1 VRSFLFA
8 MFQGGGNVPLILP
21 IVRRLAARGHSVR
34 VLAGPIVWIPRPP
47 PPDALVDAARDAGAT
62 ATAIDTAGANAAAA
76 APQPRGLL
84 RGWSPKRL
92 SSARNLS
99 TAMRW
104 TSVWVEAVASVLQ
117 REEFDVVVADN
128 YLLGAAIAAERA
140 GLPHALLVHKST
152 YPLPLPGFPPPGTG
166 FALARGPRGNARDR
180 LWAAAFDRVLV
191 RDALPLL
198 NAARAAAGLMPA
210 ASLSEQYR
218 AAACVLVLSSS
229 SFDLAHPPVPENVRY
244 TGTPFDGGP
253 AQPWSPPWP
262 TGDRRPLVLVSFSTL
277 NQGQATVLRRV
288 LAAIAGLE
296 VRALITLGPALDRGN
311 FDAPPN
317 AWLETFVP
325 HDAVLPMAAA
335 VVSQCGLGTV
345 TKALAHGV
353 PLVCLP
359 LRADQPDNAARV
371 VACGAGSRL
380 SSNAGV
386 AAIRAAISQL
396 LNDPSYRQAA
406 RRISSTM
413 AQEDGAS
420 SAADALAAVSPPL
433 NKSRSY

>member
-1 VRSFLFA
+1 
-8 MFQGGGNVPLILP
+8 
-21 IVRRLAARGHSVR
+21 
-34 VLAGPIVWIPRPP
+34 
-47 PPDALVDAARDAGAT
+47 
-62 ATAIDTAGANAAAA
+62 
-76 APQPRGLL
+76 
-84 RGWSPKRL
+84 
-92 SSARNLS
+92 
-99 TAMRW
+99 
-104 TSVWVEAVASVLQ
+104 
-117 REEFDVVVADN
+117 
-128 YLLGAAIAAERA
+128 
-140 GLPHALLVHKST
+140 
-152 YPLPLPGFPPPGTG
+152 
-166 FALARGPRGNARDR
+166 
-180 LWAAAFDRVLV
+180 
-191 RDALPLL
+191 
-198 NAARAAAGLMPA
+198 
-210 ASLSEQYR
+210 
-218 AAACVLVLSSS
+218 
-229 SFDLAHPPVPENVRY
+229 
-244 TGTPFDGGP
+244 
-253 AQPWSPPWP
+253 
-262 TGDRRPLVLVSFSTL
+262 VLVSFSTL

-386 AAIRAAISQL
+386 TAIRAAISQL